1 MKRLLLIIW
10 ISIVPLT
17 TFSQVTTVPSNPT
30 DNEEITILFDATGTS
45 LDGYTGDVYAF
56 TGVTVNGGQFSN
68 VLGDWGD
75 NVVNPQLTRDAINLN
90 LYTLLITPTIFDYY
104 GVSTSDNITELVFI
118 FRSADATIQTN
129 PDIFV
134 PIIATNPPPVLS
146 NWGIVGTA
154 TPNGWDGADIPLT
167 YDAISNKWSAVVSL
181 TNGEIKFRNDNN
193 WIVNYG
199 DNEPDGILDR
209 NGANIT
215 IAEGYYLITS
225 DFSTLTY
232 AIKPLVSIPDPNFE
246 QALIDLG
253 IDSDGALNGMILK
266 ENVVNIDS
274 LSIGSPLDHSKPF
287 ANPLLVNVIA
297 EITDL
302 TGIEA
307 FTNLKYLSAGFNN
320 INRIDLTQNTLL
332 EELWINDNGC
342 SFINV
347 SNNPNLKKLGA
358 YVNNLTA
365 LDLSNNPLLTQL
377 YLAYNPQLKYL
388 DIRNGNN
395 NNISAFWVIETPNL
409 TCINADTINSQVMI
423 DSGKTLNENC
433 GDLVYIPDTNFEQ
446 SLIDLGI
453 DTDGDINSLILK
465 SDAEAVIDLDIN
477 DKNISSLAGIEHFVN
492 LTNLYCNNNKINV
505 LDLSSN
511 TKLIGVLAN
520 QNFLTAINIS
530 NCPNL
535 VSLHLW
541 SNQLT
546 SLNVKNNVALKDLI
560 LLGNNLTDLDVS
572 NNPNLTFL
580 QCNYNQLTNLNI
592 ANGNNANFIPASWIN
607 LSFAA
612 EGNPDLKCIQAD
624 VNIIGNIPLHWLK
637 DPLAIYSSDCV
648 TKPEYVF
655 IPDPNFEQALI
666 DLGFDSDGVLNTY
679 ILKSDASLIIDLDVN
694 NKNISSLAGIEHFVG
709 LRYLYCNNNLLTEVN
724 LGDKPNLTYFD
735 CGRNALTSI
744 DVSNY
749 PNLVSFNIWDNQLT
763 ALDVSNNPI
772 LEDLICFS
780 NKLTTLDISL
790 NTKLKFMHFANNKL
804 VNLNIANGNNVN
816 FAHPEW
822 ADYSFDARN
831 NPALMC
837 IQVDAGIINNIP
849 ADWFKDEAASYNENC
864 PIINCEEL
872 VAIPDANFEQALID
886 LGIDSNGLT
895 GDILKCDAAAAI
907 ELNLNEKNISSLAG
921 IEHFVG
927 LRYLN
932 CYNNLLTEV
941 NLGDKPNLINL
952 DLGINSL
959 TTIDVSNCPNL
970 ISFSIWNNQ
979 LTTLDVSN
987 NPNLEELICFLN
999 KLTTLDISI
1008 NAKLKFLN
1016 FSSNKLV
1023 NLNIA
1028 NGNNINFLGPEGAG
1042 FSFDARNNPALMC
1055 IQVDAGMIDNIPSD
1069 WFKDETASYNTNCPT
1084 INCEELVAIPDAN
1097 FEQALIDFGFDTNG
1111 LTGNIKKCEAASI
1124 IDLDLNSKNI
1134 SSLAGIEHFVGLR
1147 YLYCYNNLL
1156 TEIYLGNKQNLLN
1169 LDLGSNSLT
1178 TIDVSNYHNL
1188 VSLSIWGNQLTSLDV
1203 NQNLNLEDLHC
1214 SSNKLT
1220 TMNISANSKLKV
1232 LNIANNKL
1240 VNLNIANGNNAN
1252 FIKVDWADFS
1262 FEARDNPALMCIQ
1275 VDANI
1280 INNIPADWFK
1290 DDAASY
1296 NENCPTINCDELVA
1310 IPDVNFE
1317 QALIDLGFDTNGLTG
1332 NIKKCEAASIIDLD
1346 LNNKNISSLSGIEHF
1361 VGLRYLY
1368 CHNNLLTEINLGEKP
1383 NLINLHCGGNS
1394 LTSIDVSNYP
1404 NLASLHI
1411 WVNKLTILDVSNNHN
1426 LEDLICS
1433 TNKLKTLDISSN
1445 AKLRYMNFADNQ
1457 LVNLNIANGNNANF
1471 SHPEWVDYSFDA
1483 RYNPALKCIQV
1494 DAGIINNIPSDW
1506 FKDEAASYNENCPI
1520 INCDE
1525 LVAIP
1530 DANFEQAL
1538 IDLGID
1544 TNGLT
1549 GDILKCDA
1557 AAVNSLDIH
1566 DRSISDLTGIE
1577 AFVNLKALYPY
1588 GNQLLALNVSNNT
1601 LLEYLLLNDNQV
1613 INLDLSNN
1621 TLLKGLNIDRNSM
1634 ENLILGNH
1642 PDLSFIYGSG
1652 NALTS
1657 IDVLNCPKL
1666 KTLSVGGSKL
1676 KNVDLTSNGL
1686 LEEIIVHWNLL
1697 TELDIS
1703 SNPNVSFL
1711 LCEGN
1716 QLINLNI
1723 ANGNNINFSG
1733 PEWANFSFDA
1743 RYNPALNCIK
1753 VDEGIINNIPLN
1765 WAKDETTIYSI
1776 ESCESSPILY
1786 VNDNDLSGDL
1796 YTTAI
1801 GSNSNPGTAA
1811 LPYATIQ
1818 HAINNVAVG
1827 GVIYVDAGI
1836 YMEDVIINKGVTL
1849 NGVQAG
1855 VNPGSLLTRGTETIV
1870 VSATADPI
1878 NRAVF
1883 ILKAS
1888 DITIDGFTIDGDNP
1902 MITSSV
1908 LLNDSDI
1915 NAGFGIAKFIEPT
1928 AHKNFNI
1935 RNNIIKNFYRYGVF
1949 IQSTSELQLSGNLIT
1964 QNHFNN
1970 ISAQNVDGNYGRW
1983 GRGIGLFG
1991 NAYASISQNV
2001 FTKVSTAILVS
2012 NFDAVSID
2020 NSYITGNTM
2029 ETYRSGIFLSGFSEG
2044 ANHYE
2049 VYNNHISTG
2058 DLFSWNVPEASTTN
2072 NNIGINASSISNT
2085 TGQSFHNNTIINTRT
2100 GVLLSYNISSIPGWA
2115 IQVNN
2120 NSITETIGYAIQN
2133 SEGNKVNAI
2142 CNWYGSTAVQDN
2154 LDKVT
2159 AQNGYFAPFLT
2170 NGTDTDPSTNGFQ
2183 PVPDSCNGWPLSA
2196 SVTSKTDVTCFEAN
2210 NGSIN
2215 ISIDNLFTGKAPYT
2229 YLWTKDDEP
2238 EFSASVEDPINL
2250 SPGTYRVT
2258 ITDDWGTNV
2267 LVDYNGN
2274 VITIEVDINEPEVL
2288 TASANVINNI
2298 CFAGNTGSIIVTAIG
2313 GTAPYSYLWSNGGTE
2328 DQIGDLTAG
2337 IYSVLITD
2345 ANGCTSNTQYEV
2357 TQPTQIVLQLTDLS
2371 TACSNIA
2378 TVSALGGT
2386 GGYTYLWS
2394 NGATSAEINA
2404 VAAGTYN
2411 VIVTDTNGC
2420 TMSGSITLAVKE
2432 AFNPSASVT
2441 NVSCF
2446 GGADGSITIG
2456 NVNGQAPFYYSIDGV
2471 NFIQNQN
2478 QFTNL
2483 LAGIYTIGVRDAN
2496 GCTGFVTKT
2505 ISAPLPIVINVDN
2518 VLGTCSG
2525 INAGSISISTSGGLP
2540 GYSYSWIGPN
2550 GYLSSS
2556 KNISSLA
2563 PGTYS
2568 ITVSDTKNCST
2579 TTSGIVVPT
2588 TPEIVVNETVAHITC
2603 KGETNGSINLA
2614 VSGGSGNGF
2623 YYSWSVVGAIGN
2635 SIGNLTVGNYNV
2647 TITDIGTG
2655 CALTKSYTIT
2665 QPSTNVSIS
2674 VSKIN
2679 ATGCNSMGKITI
2691 TASGGTGAT
2700 YSYKLDSGSYGSN
2713 NVFDNLQA
2721 GTYVA
2726 WVKDSRDCTNS
2737 QTVIITDNGS
2747 DAFEG
2752 NNSKNQA
2759 KSMNTGATIN
2769 ARIGSSIDVDW
2780 FKFVVPTGGGNYI
2793 LNVSHETV
2801 NYTFNL
2807 YSSVK
2812 NTSAISPIN
2821 QTSTSKEF
2829 NLITGTYYVEIVGA
2843 LSLECY
2849 DLSVNPAINSS
2860 PKNDSSQT
2868 ENEIYGEVDKQDE
2881 LAFTVL
2887 NAIAYPNPS
2896 SLYFTLKIQ
2905 GMSLENVVN
2914 VNVYDVLGRLVFTKS
2929 GSINDEYRFGEEFLV
2944 GVYLVKV
2951 QQGTEMVSLKV
2962 IKK

>member
-511 TKLIGVLAN
+511 TKIIGVLAN

-886 LGIDSNGLT
+886 LGIDTNGLT

-921 IEHFVG
+921 IEYFVG
-927 LRYLN
+927 LRYLY

-952 DLGINSL
+952 DLGRNALIN
-959 TTIDVSNCPNL
+959 IDVSNYPNL
-970 ISFSIWNNQ
+970 VSFSIWNNQ

-987 NPNLEELICFLN
+987 NPNLEELICFSN
-999 KLTTLDISI
+999 KLTTLDVSA
-1008 NAKLKFLN
+1008 NSKLKFMN
-1016 FSSNKLV
+1016 FSINKLV

-1028 NGNNINFLGPEGAG
+1028 NGNNINVSGPEWADYS
-1042 FSFDARNNPALMC
+1042 FSVTNNPGLSC
-1055 IQVDAGMIDNIPSD
+1055 IQVDENIIGNIPSD
-1069 WFKDETASYNTNCPT
+1069 WFKDETASYNTNCP
-1084 INCEELVAIPDAN
+1084 I
-1097 FEQALIDFGFDTNG
+1097 
-1111 LTGNIKKCEAASI
+1111 
-1124 IDLDLNSKNI
+1124 
-1134 SSLAGIEHFVGLR
+1134 
-1147 YLYCYNNLL
+1147 
-1156 TEIYLGNKQNLLN
+1156 
-1169 LDLGSNSLT
+1169 
-1178 TIDVSNYHNL
+1178 
-1188 VSLSIWGNQLTSLDV
+1188 
-1203 NQNLNLEDLHC
+1203 
-1214 SSNKLT
+1214 
-1220 TMNISANSKLKV
+1220 
-1232 LNIANNKL
+1232 
-1240 VNLNIANGNNAN
+1240 
-1252 FIKVDWADFS
+1252 
-1262 FEARDNPALMCIQ
+1262 
-1275 VDANI
+1275 
-1280 INNIPADWFK
+1280 
-1290 DDAASY
+1290 
-1296 NENCPTINCDELVA
+1296 INCDNLVA

-1317 QALIDLGFDTNGLTG
+1317 QALVDLGF
-1332 NIKKCEAASIIDLD
+1332 
-1346 LNNKNISSLSGIEHF
+1346 
-1361 VGLRYLY
+1361 
-1368 CHNNLLTEINLGEKP
+1368 
-1383 NLINLHCGGNS
+1383 
-1394 LTSIDVSNYP
+1394 
-1404 NLASLHI
+1404 
-1411 WVNKLTILDVSNNHN
+1411 
-1426 LEDLICS
+1426 
-1433 TNKLKTLDISSN
+1433 
-1445 AKLRYMNFADNQ
+1445 
-1457 LVNLNIANGNNANF
+1457 
-1471 SHPEWVDYSFDA
+1471 
-1483 RYNPALKCIQV
+1483 
-1494 DAGIINNIPSDW
+1494 
-1506 FKDEAASYNENCPI
+1506 
-1520 INCDE
+1520 
-1525 LVAIP
+1525 
-1530 DANFEQAL
+1530 
-1538 IDLGID
+1538 D

-1557 AAVNSLDIH
+1557 AAVIDLDINNKN
-1566 DRSISDLTGIE
+1566 ISSLAGIE
-1577 AFVNLKALYPY
+1577 HFVNLRYLFCNNNKINELDLSSNSHLMGVLANQNFLTTINISNCPNLVTLHLWS
-1588 GNQLLALNVSNNT
+1588 NQLTSLNVENNVVLKDLILLGNNLTNLDVSNNPNLT
-1601 LLEYLLLNDNQV
+1601 FLQCNYNQ
-1613 INLDLSNN
+1613 
-1621 TLLKGLNIDRNSM
+1621 
-1634 ENLILGNH
+1634 
-1642 PDLSFIYGSG
+1642 
-1652 NALTS
+1652 LTS
-1657 IDVLNCPKL
+1657 
-1666 KTLSVGGSKL
+1666 
-1676 KNVDLTSNGL
+1676 
-1686 LEEIIVHWNLL
+1686 
-1697 TELDIS
+1697 
-1703 SNPNVSFL
+1703 
-1711 LCEGN
+1711 
-1716 QLINLNI
+1716 LNI
-1723 ANGNNINFSG
+1723 ANGNNVNFS
-1733 PEWANFSFDA
+1733 PPNWTTIAMNSAN
-1743 RYNPALNCIK
+1743 NPNLTCIQ
-1753 VDEGIINNIPLN
+1753 VDEGIINNIPSDWL
-1765 WAKDETTIYSI
+1765 KDEIANYSS

-1786 VNDNDLSGDL
+1786 VNDNNQSGDL

-1801 GSNSNPGTAA
+1801 GSNANPGTAA
-1811 LPYATIQ
+1811 LPFATIQ
-1818 HAINNVAVG
+1818 HAINKVAIG

-1836 YMEDVIINKGVTL
+1836 FMEDVVVNKGVTL
-1849 NGVQAG
+1849 NAVQAG
-1855 VNPGSLLTRGTETIV
+1855 VNPESSLTRGAETV
-1870 VSATADPI
+1870 VMSATADPI
-1878 NRAVF
+1878 NRSVF
-1883 ILKAS
+1883 ILQSS

-1902 MITSSV
+1902 TITGAV
-1908 LLNDSDI
+1908 LLNGSDI

-1928 AHKNFNI
+1928 AHKNLNI

-1949 IQSTSELQLSGNLIT
+1949 IQSTSELPLSGNLIT

-2238 EFSASVEDPINL
+2238 EFSSSVEDPINL

-2588 TPEIVVNETVAHITC
+2588 TPEIIVNETVAHITC

-2623 YYSWSVVGAIGN
+2623 YYSWSVVGTIGN

>member
-511 TKLIGVLAN
+511 TKIIGVLAN

-694 NKNISSLAGIEHFVG
+694 N
-709 LRYLYCNNNLLTEVN
+709 
-724 LGDKPNLTYFD
+724 
-735 CGRNALTSI
+735 
-744 DVSNY
+744 
-749 PNLVSFNIWDNQLT
+749 
-763 ALDVSNNPI
+763 
-772 LEDLICFS
+772 
-780 NKLTTLDISL
+780 
-790 NTKLKFMHFANNKL
+790 
-804 VNLNIANGNNVN
+804 
-816 FAHPEW
+816 
-822 ADYSFDARN
+822 
-831 NPALMC
+831 
-837 IQVDAGIINNIP
+837 
-849 ADWFKDEAASYNENC
+849 
-864 PIINCEEL
+864 
-872 VAIPDANFEQALID
+872 
-886 LGIDSNGLT
+886 
-895 GDILKCDAAAAI
+895 
-907 ELNLNEKNISSLAG
+907 
-921 IEHFVG
+921 
-927 LRYLN
+927 
-932 CYNNLLTEV
+932 
-941 NLGDKPNLINL
+941 
-952 DLGINSL
+952 
-959 TTIDVSNCPNL
+959 
-970 ISFSIWNNQ
+970 
-979 LTTLDVSN
+979 
-987 NPNLEELICFLN
+987 
-999 KLTTLDISI
+999 
-1008 NAKLKFLN
+1008 
-1016 FSSNKLV
+1016 
-1023 NLNIA
+1023 
-1028 NGNNINFLGPEGAG
+1028 
-1042 FSFDARNNPALMC
+1042 
-1055 IQVDAGMIDNIPSD
+1055 
-1069 WFKDETASYNTNCPT
+1069 
-1084 INCEELVAIPDAN
+1084 
-1097 FEQALIDFGFDTNG
+1097 
-1111 LTGNIKKCEAASI
+1111 
-1124 IDLDLNSKNI
+1124 KNI